1 MNPQMWVGA
10 QIRGF
15 LTCPDDLVLGVS
27 VGPQYPGRQ
36 DPSQILG
43 SLPLGCGDAA
53 AAVAA
58 GTAAG

>member
-1 MNPQMWVGA
+1 M
-10 QIRGF
+10 
-15 LTCPDDLVLGVS
+15 
-27 VGPQYPGRQ
+27 GPQYPGRQ